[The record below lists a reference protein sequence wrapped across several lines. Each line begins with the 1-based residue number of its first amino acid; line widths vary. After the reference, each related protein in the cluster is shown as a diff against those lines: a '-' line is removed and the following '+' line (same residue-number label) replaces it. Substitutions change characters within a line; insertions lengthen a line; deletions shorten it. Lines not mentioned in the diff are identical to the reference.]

1 MRASRRAPDDRVRK
15 RRAGARVGAH
25 TADVSD
31 EEALLLDRAVC
42 YRALTTRDSRFDGR
56 FFTAVLT
63 TGIYCRPICPA
74 RCPKLENVV
83 FYVTAAAAQEA
94 GFRPCLRC
102 RPESSPHFAA
112 WRGTSTTVSRALGM
126 IGDGALDGDASVE
139 SLAVRLGI
147 GERQLRRLFDK
158 HLGASPIAVAQ
169 TRRVHFA
176 KQLIHE
182 TRLSMTDVAM
192 AAGFGSVRRFNE
204 SFRRMYGRSPSALRN
219 PRGAAG
225 VSTPSAAG
233 VDLVLSYA
241 GAYDWD
247 AMVEFFAGRAITGV
261 ELVEPRRYRRTIALA
276 GSHGTLDVSPI
287 PGKRALR
294 AIIRFGSIKA
304 LPTVVARVRRMFD
317 LGADTQNIT
326 HQLGRDRALAPLVR
340 RRPGLRVPG
349 AWDGFELAVRAVLG
363 QQITVAGARKLAAKL
378 VAVHGEPLAPS
389 AAGIAPERAMVF
401 PSPDRL
407 AAVDLAP
414 LGMPRAR
421 ANALSSLAR
430 AARDTPTLFERA
442 LDASLDETIQRLTQL
457 PGIGEWTAHYVALRA
472 LHDPDAFPAGDVA
485 LQRALAEPGGA
496 RPSAAQLLARAE
508 AWRPWRAYAAQ
519 HLWASDSQ
527 PAGATNGARSTR

>member
-1 MRASRRAPDDRVRK
+1 
-15 RRAGARVGAH
+15 
-25 TADVSD
+25 
-31 EEALLLDRAVC
+31 
-42 YRALTTRDSRFDGR
+42 
-56 FFTAVLT
+56 
-63 TGIYCRPICPA
+63 
-74 RCPKLENVV
+74 
-83 FYVTAAAAQEA
+83 
-94 GFRPCLRC
+94 
-102 RPESSPHFAA
+102 
-112 WRGTSTTVSRALGM
+112 
-126 IGDGALDGDASVE
+126 
-139 SLAVRLGI
+139 
-147 GERQLRRLFDK
+147 
-158 HLGASPIAVAQ
+158 
-169 TRRVHFA
+169 
-176 KQLIHE
+176 
-182 TRLSMTDVAM
+182 
-192 AAGFGSVRRFNE
+192 
-204 SFRRMYGRSPSALRN
+204 
-219 PRGAAG
+219 
-225 VSTPSAAG
+225 
-233 VDLVLSYA
+233 
-241 GAYDWD
+241 
-247 AMVEFFAGRAITGV
+247 
-261 ELVEPRRYRRTIALA
+261 
-276 GSHGTLDVSPI
+276 
-287 PGKRALR
+287 
-294 AIIRFGSIKA
+294 
-304 LPTVVARVRRMFD
+304 MFD

-389 AAGIAPERAMVF
+389 AAGIAPELAMVF

-430 AARDTPTLFERA
+430 AACDTPTLFERA

-485 LQRALAEPGGA
+485 LQRALADPGGT

-527 PAGATNGARSTR
+527 PAGASNGARSTR